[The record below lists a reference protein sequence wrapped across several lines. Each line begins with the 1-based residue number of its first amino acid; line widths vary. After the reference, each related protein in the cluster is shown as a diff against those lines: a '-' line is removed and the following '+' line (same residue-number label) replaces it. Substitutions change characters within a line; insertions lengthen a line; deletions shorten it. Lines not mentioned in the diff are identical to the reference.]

1 MSDLEQSFLQSL
13 KRHRDAFATVEA
25 YHGQAMQ
32 LLAAVQDC
40 LKQGGKVVWM
50 GNGGSAADSQHL
62 AAEFMVRYKAERGP
76 LASIALTTDTSI
88 LTAHA
93 NDYHFDSVFE
103 RQVLGL
109 VRPQDVVIGLTT
121 DVLARARETEM
132 FAPHGQDLS
141 ALTLPVAWPDDTFI
155 PFNWGHT
162 AFIYDETR
170 MAVAPATFDD
180 MRRLPEGVKKVQV
193 RARGMDRIISPVGH
207 TWDAFFMNGPQ
218 ASDDFMAER
227 ATQEQAEREAF

>member
-1 MSDLEQSFLQSL
+1 MSEFKQSFIASLQ
-13 KRHRDAFATVEA
+13 RHRDAFATVEQYA
-25 YHGQAMQ
+25 DQALQ

-40 LKQGGKVVWM
+40 LAAGGKVVWM

-103 RQVLGL
+103 RQVRGI

-121 DVLARARETEM
+121 SGKSPNINLALKAANELGAYTVALTGRDGGLVKDIAKLPIIVKSDETARIQEVHMFIGHWLCEALDIAVLA
-132 FAPHGQDLS
+132 
-141 ALTLPVAWPDDTFI
+141 
-155 PFNWGHT
+155 
-162 AFIYDETR
+162 
-170 MAVAPATFDD
+170 
-180 MRRLPEGVKKVQV
+180 
-193 RARGMDRIISPVGH
+193 
-207 TWDAFFMNGPQ
+207 
-218 ASDDFMAER
+218 
-227 ATQEQAEREAF
+227 EQGA